1 MIRRQFFVW
10 IGKVSVALGLGYL
23 ALGTEESE
31 ASLQESKIPG
41 RPDSH
46 HRMRMNAR
54 ACHDYRMVSGDR
66 SMILDEEFLR

>member
-10 IGKVSVALGLGYL
+10 LGKVSVALGLGYL
-23 ALGTEESE
+23 ALGSEESE
-31 ASLQESKIPG
+31 ASLQEHKISA
-41 RPDSH
+41 RAERH
-46 HRMRMNAR
+46 HRMRMNGR

>member
-10 IGKVSVALGLGYL
+10 LGKVSVALGIGYL
-23 ALGTEESE
+23 ALGSE
-31 ASLQESKIPG
+31 KLEAAPNAETPN
-41 RPDSH
+41 RPKVNP
-46 HRMRMNAR
+46 RMRMNGR

>member
-1 MIRRQFFVW
+1 
-10 IGKVSVALGLGYL
+10 
-23 ALGTEESE
+23 
-31 ASLQESKIPG
+31 LQGSKIPG

-66 SMILDEEFLR
+66 SMVLDEEFLR